1 MNIHAVSFDNEGG
14 VTIDWSED
22 TEQTPEGGVVHST
35 YISQFGQGQYT
46 HVGTYAEELRQDAD
60 ELLGW
65 FIKYQR
71 GLVPS

>member
-1 MNIHAVSFDNEGG
+1 MNIMGIRFMDDGAISIE
-14 VTIDWSED
+14 WSDE
-22 TEQTPEGGVVHST
+22 TEQSPEGGTAHST
-35 YISQFGQGQYT
+35 FISQFGQQQYT

-71 GLVPS
+71 GLMP